1 MLDRLRKYSE
11 VEILSEEF
19 LTDRTSNKDR
29 VANAV
34 FNRRQQGAWVM
45 VSEIRAKSRVLL
57 VQLYV

>member
-1 MLDRLRKYSE
+1 VRLIE
-11 VEILSEEF
+11 EIFGSRNTSEEF
-19 LTDRTSNKDR
+19 LTDRTNKDR